1 MVVSKII
8 DNVVFRIFEAVAYQL
23 AHSIEQEWSEWT
35 GRFFLVGGLPFEI
48 YL

>member
-23 AHSIEQEWSEWT
+23 AHSIPLLS
-35 GRFFLVGGLPFEI
+35 
-48 YL
+48 